1 MVILTARDEKRG
13 GEAAEKL
20 KGSGLS
26 NVVFHQLDVMDTSSI
41 ASLADVLVNNAG
53 VNGVKVFDRDAFMSS
68 LLVVG
73 GSGDGGGSSGGT
85 YDLAEECLKTNYY
98 GTKRVTEALIPLLQL
113 SNSARIINI
122 SSSFRSVPNHLKPD
136 NYLVIGIEIGIE
148 ISWNRISFSRKR
160 GEMNISNKKAKQVL
174 SDVDNLT
181 EEKVDEVL
189 DEFLRDFKEDSLETN
204 GWPASGSAY
213 KVSKIAINAYTRIMA
228 KRLPN
233 FKINCLSWICQN
245 RYDTEHWG
253 VNC

>member
-73 GSGDGGGSSGGT
+73 GSGDGGGSSGG
-85 YDLAEECLKTNYY
+85 
-98 GTKRVTEALIPLLQL
+98 
-113 SNSARIINI
+113 
-122 SSSFRSVPNHLKPD
+122 
-136 NYLVIGIEIGIE
+136 
-148 ISWNRISFSRKR
+148 
-160 GEMNISNKKAKQVL
+160 NISNKKAKQVL